1 MLCLWRDHRAKKAL
15 ADLKGETV
23 LLERLE
29 AAVQMDD
36 SLKQYQTYGQQ
47 LLLRN
52 SKCAELVNISF
63 LPLIIADMHYFFVCL
78 LRNKDICTELSRPV
92 NNCLLIL
99 YTQWQLT
106 NVNTTI
112 QLLFQRCICWQNDIG
127 NIISFLYWK
136 GLDYLFS

>member
-1 MLCLWRDHRAKKAL
+1 MFLVKVKP
-15 ADLKGETV
+15 
-23 LLERLE
+23 
-29 AAVQMDD
+29 
-36 SLKQYQTYGQQ
+36 LKQYQTDGQQ

-99 YTQWQLT
+99 YTQ
-106 NVNTTI
+106 
-112 QLLFQRCICWQNDIG
+112 
-127 NIISFLYWK
+127 
-136 GLDYLFS
+136 